1 MIVRAALAAEAAAMA
16 GVHAAAFEAPLEAPW
31 DEATIAALLATP
43 NVLAF
48 AAGAASALA
57 GFLLL
62 RLAAD
67 EAEILTLATSPARRR
82 RGVALA
88 LLEAAM
94 AGAKARGATSLFLEV
109 AADNIAA
116 GAHYEK
122 AGFVPV
128 GARRGYYARAG
139 GAVDAVILRRDLNR

>member
-1 MIVRAALAAEAAAMA
+1 MIVRAARAASAAALA
-16 GVHAAAFEAPLEAPW
+16 RAHAAGFDAPW

-48 AAGAASALA
+48 AAGPASAPA
-57 GFLLL
+57 GFILL

-67 EAEILTLATSPARRR
+67 EAEILTLATIPPHRR

-88 LLEAAM
+88 LLGAATEAA
-94 AGAKARGATSLFLEV
+94 GARGARSLFLEV

-116 GAHYEK
+116 RALYTK
-122 AGFVPV
+122 AQFTPV
-128 GARRGYYARAG
+128 GARRGYYARAA
-139 GAVDAVILRRDLNR
+139 GAVDALILRRDLNR